1 MFKLLNVFVALLLV
15 QAAWSATSQDEDIET
30 SQEVQSDL
38 VSYYD
43 PYTGT
48 ELDVHTSDSI
58 LAMIQERSLCQ
69 SQPNAYACCVGV
81 HIKSMKAS
89 LCAKLVNGN
98 DPKIEI
104 TANGKTIFSHSA
116 KANLPEMCGNL
127 FEGVK
132 VCEQTQVSASNDGL
146 RVCSNI
152 RLKYAMLFKSHIKI
166 PCFNINKHGISVGS
180 FALLENQ

>member
-1 MFKLLNVFVALLLV
+1 MLFKLLNIFVALLLV
-15 QAAWSATSQDEDIET
+15 QAAWSATEDIET
-30 SQEVQSDL
+30 SQEVQSNL

-48 ELDVHTSDSI
+48 ELDVDTSDSI
-58 LAMIQERSLCQ
+58 LAMIQQRSLCKGEQ
-69 SQPNAYACCVGV
+69 NGYSCCVGV
-81 HIKSMKAS
+81 HVKNMKAS
-89 LCAKLVNGN
+89 LCAKLVNGNSN

-132 VCEQTQVSASNDGL
+132 VCEQTQVSANNNGL

-152 RLKYAMLFKSHIKI
+152 RLKYAMIFKGHIKI
-166 PCFNINKHGISVGS
+166 PCFNIGKHGISAGK
-180 FALLENQ
+180 